1 VTTPLED
8 RIRSY
13 SRRCQ
18 VLSESRQVYDA
29 VRGLRTVRRFRPEQV
44 SEDDLNLIL
53 EAARWTGS
61 SKNRQS
67 WMFVVIRDRDQLDR
81 LAECGDF
88 TTPVRNAPMVIAPV
102 RLPDGYD
109 WDMGRVSQNIML
121 AAAALGVGS
130 CPITLHRH
138 DDARRVLGVPDD
150 HGCMWVIALGYPDDG
165 AEREGRKGSPLG
177 GRKPLGDLIRHERFL

>member
-1 VTTPLED
+1 MLLAP
-8 RIRSY
+8 
-13 SRRCQ
+13 
-18 VLSESRQVYDA
+18 SESVYSA
-29 VRGLRTVRRFRPEQV
+29 VLGLRTVRQFRPEPV
-44 SEDDLNLIL
+44 SEGHLEKIL

-67 WMFVVIRDRDQLDR
+67 WSFVVIRDRDQLDR

-88 TTPVRNAPMVIAPV
+88 TVPVRNAPLVIAPI

-150 HGCMWVIALGYPDDG
+150 HGCKWVVALGYPDDV
-165 AEREGRKGSPLG
+165 AEREGRKASPLG
-177 GRKPLGDLIRHERFL
+177 GRKPLEELVRYERFL

>member
-1 VTTPLED
+1 MLLEP
-8 RIRSY
+8 SPHVY
-13 SRRCQ
+13 EA
-18 VLSESRQVYDA
+18 VL
-29 VRGLRTVRRFRPEQV
+29 GLRTVRRFLPDQV
-44 SEDDLNLIL
+44 SESHLHQIL

-67 WMFVVIRDRDQLDR
+67 WAFVVIRDRDQLDR

-88 TTPVRNAPMVIAPV
+88 TTPVRSAPMVIAPV
-102 RLPDGYD
+102 RLADGYD

-138 DDARRVLGVPDD
+138 DDARKVLGVPED
-150 HGCMWVIALGYPDDG
+150 HGCKWVVALGYPDDG
-165 AEREGRKGSPLG
+165 AEREGRKTSPLG
-177 GRKPLGDLIRHERFL
+177 GRKPLGELVRHERFL

>member
-1 VTTPLED
+1 ML
-8 RIRSY
+8 R
-13 SRRCQ
+13 
-18 VLSESRQVYDA
+18 ESREVYDA
-29 VRGLRTVRRFRPEQV
+29 VRGLRTVRRFRQEQV
-44 SEDDLNLIL
+44 SDADLDLIL

-61 SKNRQS
+61 SKNRQN
-67 WMFVVIRDRDQLDR
+67 WVFVVIRDRDQLDR

-102 RLPDGYD
+102 RLPEGHD

-138 DDARRVLGVPDD
+138 DDARSVLGVPAD
-150 HGCMWVIALGYPDDG
+150 HGCKWVIALGYPDPD
-165 AEREGRKGSPLG
+165 AERAGREISPLG
-177 GRKPLGDLIRHERFL
+177 GRKPLAGLVREERFQ

>member
-1 VTTPLED
+1 ML
-8 RIRSY
+8 R
-13 SRRCQ
+13 
-18 VLSESRQVYDA
+18 ESREVYDA
-29 VRGLRTVRRFRPEQV
+29 VRGLRTVRRFRQEQV
-44 SEDDLNLIL
+44 SDADLDLIL

-61 SKNRQS
+61 SKNRQN
-67 WMFVVIRDRDQLDR
+67 WVFVVIRDRDQLDR

-102 RLPDGYD
+102 RLPEGHD

-138 DDARRVLGVPDD
+138 DDARSVLGVPAD
-150 HGCMWVIALGYPDDG
+150 HGCKWVIALGYPDAD
-165 AEREGRKGSPLG
+165 AEHGLVNETKVTRHPGRREYV
-177 GRKPLGDLIRHERFL
+177 